1 MGALSQY
8 VVNLGTQIRC
18 SDSCLWLAYTS
29 SDVAFVLMHA
39 SVVVTYRS
47 TCLYASVKSRFTI
60 RLF

>member
-8 VVNLGTQIRC
+8 VIKLGQTNRC
-18 SDSCLWLAYTS
+18 SNSCLWPTYTS

-39 SVVVTYRS
+39 SVVVTYRT